1 MRSFTLT
8 PKRPKSRLQFR
19 HFQAIYRRN
28 DKTTRTTND
37 TMSKKTIVLVANL
50 SMSLLFCGKI
60 LSRETI
66 KKQVSRSDA
75 RSSRST
81 TFRLQIFPSWR
92 GFLFESEVDLGAVP
106 RPNHVIGLIGG
117 LLPVFLVSLG
127 GGVPSTLLH
136 FFDKVVGDVL

>member
-1 MRSFTLT
+1 
-8 PKRPKSRLQFR
+8 
-19 HFQAIYRRN
+19 
-28 DKTTRTTND
+28 
-37 TMSKKTIVLVANL
+37 MSKKTIVLVANL